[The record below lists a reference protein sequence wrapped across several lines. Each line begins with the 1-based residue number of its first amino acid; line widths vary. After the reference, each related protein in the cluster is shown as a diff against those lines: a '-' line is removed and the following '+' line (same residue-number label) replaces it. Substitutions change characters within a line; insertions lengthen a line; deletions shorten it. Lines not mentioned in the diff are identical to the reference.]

1 MEDRLTTLLK
11 DSNAYRVF
19 DREMQFGGSHAYLVV
34 GDDGDLVER
43 LVTLMCMR
51 VYCPTACGECAE
63 CRKVLTGNKLD
74 VASPNPTGDKLS
86 ADKAREVAEDATLGA
101 YEGGVKIYVLR
112 RIDLQRDVVQN
123 VLLKTLEE
131 PNAGVMFL
139 LTAAS
144 QQGILPT
151 VLSRVKA
158 LPYPKLSI
166 PQVGEILA
174 EEGVKDP
181 AFWARCS
188 GGNLALAH
196 VLIKDEHY
204 VQAVDRVVA
213 MIHSL
218 QKSQDVVGYVF
229 SADFDKDNIART
241 LDILQLVLEDML
253 LASTDQR
260 EAVTFPNQ
268 LMAYDK
274 ILNDL
279 PLRALPKILDLVE
292 IAKQKLQSNCNPQ
305 SVADSLLLGYLE
317 EKANADNRRN

>member
-1 MEDRLTTLLK
+1 MKDRLTALLK
-11 DSNAYRVF
+11 DSSAYRVF

-34 GDDGDLVER
+34 SDDGDLLER
-43 LVTLMCMR
+43 LIGLMCMR
-51 VYCPTACGECAE
+51 TYCPTACGECAE
-63 CRKVLTGNKLD
+63 CRKVLSGNKLD
-74 VASPNPTGDKLS
+74 VASPNPSGEKMS

-101 YEGGVKIYVLR
+101 YEGGAKVYILR
-112 RIDLQRDVVQN
+112 RMDLQRDVVQN

-131 PNAGVMFL
+131 PNPNVMFL

-151 VLSRVKA
+151 VLSRVKT

-166 PQVGEILA
+166 PQVSEILV

-196 VLIKDEHY
+196 TLLKDEHY

-218 QKSQDVVGYVF
+218 KKSQDVVGYVF
-229 SADFDKDNIART
+229 SSDFDRDNITRT
-241 LDILQLVLEDML
+241 LDIMQLVVEDLL
-253 LASTDQR
+253 LAATQQK

-268 LMAYDK
+268 LAAYQL
-274 ILNDL
+274 ILNDIS
-279 PLRALPKILDLVE
+279 LRALPKTLDLVE